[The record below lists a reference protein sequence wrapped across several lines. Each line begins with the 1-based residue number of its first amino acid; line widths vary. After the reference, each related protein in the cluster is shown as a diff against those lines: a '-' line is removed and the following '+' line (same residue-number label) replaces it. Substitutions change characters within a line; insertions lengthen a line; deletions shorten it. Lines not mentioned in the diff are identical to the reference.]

1 MKKFFVIVAALLVGA
16 SAFAQESNL
25 DANGNIQYGPYETN
39 GFWDNWFVSVGG
51 GVDFNLD
58 NITNKGVDFTPNA
71 VADINVGKWI
81 DPCFGVRLGW
91 NGWGIHASKP
101 INGVEVANNN
111 LIHTDFLWNI
121 SNQFWGYKEDRVYN
135 AIPYVHAGLIY
146 GTMQGGEFEYGAGLL
161 NNFRLGEKVS
171 IFLDLKGVMCR
182 AEQVNGDGKGPALY
196 ATAGLSFNLGKSNW
210 TRKATTVGAAAAVLA
225 ASEAAANALKSQNE
239 KLANDAAAAAAEG
252 DALAKENQALKDAL
266 AKAEDDANAIKVDLA
281 ENPICAYFEIGKT
294 TLSTKEQ
301 AHLDYQI
308 KTILAGQKDAKLT
321 VVGSADK
328 QTGSKKRN
336 QYLAKKRA
344 EYLANLLTDKY
355 GMSADNFTVVSDGA
369 QEIFSTPELNR
380 VALIKK

>member
-1 MKKFFVIVAALLVGA
+1 MEL
-16 SAFAQESNL
+16 
-25 DANGNIQYGPYETN
+25 
-39 GFWDNWFVSVGG
+39 
-51 GVDFNLD
+51 
-58 NITNKGVDFTPNA
+58 TPNA
-71 VADINVGKWI
+71 VLDINFGKWI
-81 DPCFGVRLGW
+81 DPCFGVRVGY
-91 NGWGIHASKP
+91 NGWGIHNTAK
-101 INGVEVANNN
+101 ANNRGVDGAISVN

-135 AIPYVHAGLIY
+135 AIPYVHAGGAI
-146 GTMQGGEFEYGAGLL
+146 GTCGKQLEYGLGFL
-161 NNFRLGEKVS
+161 NNFRLGEKVTL
-171 IFLDLKGVMCR
+171 FVDLKGVI
-182 AEQVNGDGKGPALY
+182 AKGAILDGDGYGPSLY

>member
-16 SAFAQESNL
+16 SAFAQESNV

-51 GVDFNLD
+51 GIDVNMDGLLAGKPLNYVSPTL
-58 NITNKGVDFTPNA
+58 A
-71 VADINVGKWI
+71 VNVGKWI
-81 DPCFGVRLGW
+81 EPCFGVRLGY
-91 NGWGIHASKP
+91 NGLKLKSSKTNKS
-101 INGVEVANNN
+101 IANHM
-111 LIHTDFLWNI
+111 IHTDFLWNI
-121 SNQFWGYKEDRVYN
+121 SNQFWGYKQDRVYN
-135 AIPYVHAGLIY
+135 CIPYIHAGVAF
-146 GTMQGGEFEYGAGLL
+146 GEPGKELEYGAGLL
-161 NNFRLGEKVS
+161 NNFRLSDKFI
-171 IFLDLKGVMCR
+171 IFVDLQGCGFKG
-182 AEQVNGDGKGPALY
+182 EQVDGSGFCPVLY
-196 ATAGLSFNLGKSNW
+196 ASLGLTYNIGKSTW
-210 TRKATTVGAAAAVLA
+210 TRKASTVGAAAAVLA
-225 ASEAAANALKSQNE
+225 ASEAAANALKAQNE

-252 DALAKENQALKDAL
+252 DALAKENQSLKDAL
-266 AKAEDDANAIKVDLA
+266 AQAENDANAIKVDLA

-321 VVGSADK
+321 VMGSADK

-344 EYLANLLTDKY
+344 EYLSNLLVDKY